1 MSTSKEQLSLALF
14 FEDELPPEPSIEA
27 GSLSI
32 SREIAKTMSDAIRD
46 CGMNREEITVR
57 MTELLGAEVSV
68 HMLNA
73 YSSPEREAHKVSFER
88 AIAFDL
94 ATGSDWLLQFFARKC
109 GGRAFLGRDAMLAEL
124 GRAEML
130 RDELNGQIKK
140 IKCRM
145 EQAGGR
151 R

>member
-1 MSTSKEQLSLALF
+1 MSIARGQLSLALF
-14 FEDELPPEPSIEA
+14 FDDTPLPAPSIEPR
-27 GSLSI
+27 SLSI
-32 SREIAKTMSDAIRD
+32 SREIAAAMSEAIRNS
-46 CGMNREEITVR
+46 GMNREDIAAR

-73 YSSPEREAHKVSFER
+73 YSSPEREAHKVSLER

-94 ATGSDWLLQFFARKC
+94 ATGSDVLLQFYANRL

-140 IKCRM
+140 IKGRM
-145 EQAGGR
+145 DLAGGR